1 MRELAELEALL
12 LAAHAR
18 GDRAALVA
26 CYSEAGDLLESAGQ
40 IDAACFVRT
49 QAYVL
54 ALEAGDRA
62 TAARMYAVLVRHGRE
77 M

>member
-1 MRELAELEALL
+1 MRELAELEALV

-18 GDRAALVA
+18 GDRAALIA
-26 CYSEAGDLLESAGQ
+26 LYAEAGDLLEAEWRV
-40 IDAACFVRT
+40 DPACFVRT

-62 TAARMYAVLVRHGRE
+62 TAARMHAALVRHGRE
-77 M
+77 G